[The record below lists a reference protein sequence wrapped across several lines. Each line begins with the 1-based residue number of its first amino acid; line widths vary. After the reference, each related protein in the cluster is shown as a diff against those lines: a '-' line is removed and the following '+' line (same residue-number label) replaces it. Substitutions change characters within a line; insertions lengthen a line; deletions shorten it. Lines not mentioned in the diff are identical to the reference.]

1 MPRPVASRSGFD
13 TLHREGQPMRR
24 IVEKWLA
31 LLMAL
36 LMLFSSM
43 PLTSLAE
50 ITFSDDVTINA
61 SSPVTDAE
69 LLQRAQQAAKDAVE
83 ENPTS
88 GAYINIGDAA
98 SDPKTVATG
107 ADITY
112 TVSYNL
118 RTAPNYMGSS
128 DQTVPAFSE
137 YTDIKVEVTVPEGI
151 ALSASAGYT
160 EQSGNTY
167 TFRPLSSTGNAAP
180 ANGSQFG
187 VFEFLAYME
196 DNGSLPNGTQFD
208 DLVVTISA
216 TAYVGETPYT
226 FTYTLKKG
234 AEDNRSETTS
244 SAVSAWAVDK
254 SLKSVQTLANGN
266 VEILWTIH
274 AGKAGSDKEPVSDAN
289 SYNTVGA
296 LGFADNGFTLS
307 DTLET
312 IKGFAPIEAELYLGD
327 GTEGDPLGTYTEGN
341 LTLSTTTYNTVPLTA
356 GHAPSGAMTPTYTTY
371 TVRAVYP
378 GAAFAMDYGTENKI
392 TFENDARLEYQLI
405 GMDNPGSDTDHA
417 SGSHGI
423 PTLGGYITVRQ
434 YIQVGSEEAADGS
447 NVYLYT
453 LPYQTRFGAP
463 AEFGIYTTPDASGN
477 SVDELS
483 ISDGNTSATSVELPP
498 GKYYIK
504 QLNNPD
510 GTEVNLT
517 IVEVELGSETKNV
530 DFINVVPTQGVLE
543 IDKINADT
551 GADMSGVQFT
561 ATKENTDQ
569 SYTFTTDA
577 NGHGVV
583 ALPEGTYTLTETK
596 QEGFSSMQPIT
607 GIEIKEGEN
616 NTAYTENGAKGAIKN
631 YRDTATLTI
640 NKLIAAYEG
649 QTEDQGAQKPSAV
662 SGLFEA
668 FQFTVSRRT
677 DDGTWTEVEDIASNI
692 EEGQDSV
699 SIDLPVAD
707 ANGKPYTYKIE
718 EVTPQG
724 DAANPNI
731 TYSKES
737 YEFTFWNDTSKNYNA
752 KEARTF
758 TNVLQGALTFK
769 KVYQDLTNAQTTAAG
784 ATFDVYNGI
793 PTAGATAVAS
803 GKSDAEGLVTFN
815 NLLPIA
821 NADGPIRYYI
831 VETGDTSG
839 YTVVYPGEGSVYWG
853 PVTLDFAP
861 TTNLSA
867 KGKVVVNK
875 TNETSL
881 TILKTDVD
889 GNPLKDAKFTI
900 SNGTLYLAA
909 QGDDGYAF
917 TSAVPVEYTT
927 DENGKVVLSGL
938 PTGSYTVAETAV
950 PAGYLFSGSASV
962 TVNSA
967 AAASDT
973 VTAQDG
979 SDTLSLTFAL
989 SALDRAAATFKNDK
1003 RPQIELTKQL
1013 AGNATISGEAKTFQF
1028 AVYQRAADGS
1038 FVPVMLDG
1046 QPVEG
1051 ALANA
1056 GSLTLTLPAAGT
1068 YYIGEKA
1075 GSNPAI
1081 IYPDYIYE
1089 EQSTTGVEVVNDEVY
1104 YGPYEVKSNTDGTTN
1119 AITITNTA
1127 NKGNLVVTKTDA
1139 KTGAAIA
1146 DASFTVSVPA
1156 SGLGAYEIGLLKAA
1170 GFALDADKTKYV
1182 LTTKPED
1189 CTTNGVTIENLP
1201 VYDRDGVDGYEQLT
1215 YTVVE
1220 ATAPK
1225 GYIAS
1230 AEPKTVSLAL
1240 SNGVYSA
1247 SLTFANVPQA
1257 TLNVQKNAY
1266 REWEVATGNP
1276 REFPFS
1282 GGATLAIYK
1291 VVSENGEEKLELVT
1305 ENNQAVT
1312 VVTDGNGAA
1321 SFTGLDGM
1329 SDYVVVELSNNAGY
1343 NAAADLGDGKIVDR
1357 FFPTNAQALN
1367 GESPTK
1373 VLDTYCAARVD
1384 FSGTNA
1390 SLTQGAE
1397 LVNLEPYAQLTLR
1410 KYYYDLEDTDKE
1422 NQIDLNRAK
1431 FLLYR
1436 CDATVASTVNSVI
1449 SALGNGAMPEKIQAA
1464 LAPYIKAGTV
1474 YTDGY
1479 VYETGTALSQPDG
1492 WLVTSPLST
1501 AGYYYAFLEI
1511 EAPSGFEAPKL
1522 PNCWTGFT
1530 DPNVKNDF
1538 EVENIPLKGPGII
1551 RYVQVELDKVA
1562 IAYDEDGEPA
1572 RSIDLADTTFEL
1584 VLLGADGSELETVA
1598 TFTTGVDLPEG
1609 TGYLPGRAI
1618 SQSISMDGLYK
1629 KYGKGAV
1636 EIIDAEYNNEDE
1648 LIDCEYSATF
1658 LLREIKWPGNT
1669 TPERPE
1675 GYTFTLTTNDP
1686 YYDRLTNDDATI
1698 DNRFTKG
1705 KDGPIKNILSNQ
1717 IVVVFQKYGYVY
1729 GAKEAAAPLAG
1740 AQITVAT
1747 DAGFTQN
1754 VQTLSTDAD
1763 GRVSFYLDPNTV
1775 YYWKE
1780 SALPAGY
1787 EYENGVAPSGS
1798 FRTPEYKSSVG
1809 GEEEAGSSDTGSAE
1823 PTPANAA
1830 PETIDPSEPKVIY
1843 NVQYRTLQLRK
1854 VDADGT
1860 QIAATFEITKGGS
1873 VVTPYVW
1880 NNGAIVRAASSIITT
1895 SATNGEYVE
1904 VLLPAGGTYTI
1915 EETGIVGGT
1924 LSDAEKTYF
1933 AWINEEDN
1941 SETFTFDDNA
1951 VKAITLANAGKGG
1964 FRFTKVDDTGASLTT
1979 GSFAFDVQFKAFASL
1994 NEANTANTTADSGWG
2009 SVPAGQPASYTT
2021 QNGVVSASNLVPGWY
2036 KLTEQD
2042 AEGYVTSE
2050 PVIFK
2055 VVAENLGKPMEKT
2068 GFTED
2073 QRKVF
2078 GPEKV
2083 VNTRKGHLTI
2093 TKVFDGYPAETPD
2106 SANFT
2111 IKGTGANASFTTT
2124 VTLTADERTK
2134 TVELPEGTYTIT
2146 ETLLDNAWAYYTV
2159 TDPLDGENDKD
2170 KTWLDGNGGT
2180 ITVEVTPAHTEDN
2193 AVQVEVT
2200 NQWNQATF
2208 SVKKT
2213 DDTPDTPLL
2222 VDGAKFNLYYTL
2234 GDSDARN
2241 YWMGGSTWGGN
2252 DTPAV
2257 FESGSDGVD
2266 GVATAKATLPLGYV
2280 NGTMEGMTFWVVE
2293 TEAPTGYT
2301 LNSEP
2306 VQVTPNAQPADMPTI
2321 VNPTTIDIILTKYAL
2336 PSALDPDE
2344 DDLLTGATFELYR
2357 IEPGENGQ
2365 ETVTLLGEQTTKAG
2379 QLTFANL
2386 DKLTGDACYA
2396 VKETGVEDDGYVLDL
2411 VEVCEGDTAL
2421 TRRTDGLF
2429 RISEQDADIALTAY
2443 NTPYGRIA
2451 VLKYNYADPA
2461 DPPIGGSFTATP
2473 ENGATL
2479 TPGGVNTAPAGSGT
2493 LTYDGEEYTV
2503 DANRYYTDGSTSYSV
2518 LFFEK
2523 VVPGD
2528 YTVTE
2533 EALPENFL
2541 DWSGVLDNV
2550 AALETER
2557 EAKVESDGSTAVV
2570 VFANLPNPA
2579 YMPATITK
2587 SADTAQVGSLQQQ
2600 GGQDVTFTISNFA
2613 NVMPLPMDKA
2623 ELTDNTLA
2631 FATTSTD
2638 ETTGEPLTVDP
2649 ATVDWRV
2656 ASLTIGAASYG
2667 ATPYNGNVATPAENA
2682 GITAM
2687 VAGWD
2692 GEAWVNVTTNPISL
2706 DQQRTVTFTGDYQGF
2721 RITYRGA
2728 DGDLE
2733 AGFQAG
2739 PVTVTLHIGQQ
2750 GGAAVVPVTQLTN
2763 TATIVHTYPYT
2774 VVTDEGTTTSTA
2786 TADATDTADV
2796 AVVESEDPP
2805 RVSIEKATS
2814 VRGNEAGDVSV
2825 QPGDVIDYTITVTG
2839 YGSGDP
2845 EDDAEMENPIIAD
2858 IIPNGLTVLND
2869 ATDAPSATLNSAKS
2883 SAVTVSVVGQVV
2895 TASMAGGLGN
2905 GDELV
2910 LTIPCQ
2916 VLDSAL
2922 EPEVSPTGRL
2932 VNEAYVYTET
2942 TVPANVDNKSGVS
2955 FRDEHGALP
2964 QATLPTE
2971 LGAPSGLVALKDDAQ
2986 NIILEPANV
2995 SIRKSI
3001 YDPDTGNWISSDG
3014 YVRVNVGE
3022 EIRYR
3027 VTVTNNTNRPLTN
3040 LVIADALPHET
3051 DGRGEGSNSKWAPT
3065 LDSASVTAPGGAST
3079 LYYSSADDL
3088 NGGAALSGVLGAD
3101 GSFTAPSDWSQGGA
3115 AGKKGIMAH
3124 IDTVPAGASVQLE
3137 ITCTAPTAEQADEHG
3152 NTYYQ
3157 MAYNDAWCTFRIAS
3171 SGSTLQS
3178 ADTKVTVMPADVSI
3192 GDHVWIDVNE
3202 NGRQDDGDYAVR
3214 VLPSVPFTLHVYD
3227 DGVEQRQRSDTSDA
3241 AGYYEFTG
3249 LAPAQPLPSGAKY
3262 TDDGLDLDHTSLLGL
3277 ARYSYRLNVTVPDGY
3292 LVTSRYKDNGGK
3304 VPVVGENNRASDNN
3318 FDANGASEEFYIP
3331 ALTNGQPTDD
3341 DTYDLGLIRMRDL
3354 TINKYGENS
3363 AEPVEGYAFDI
3374 FGPFY
3379 RTGTVESI
3387 AITTEN
3393 PIATLEG
3400 GKEFV
3405 SDRTKYLNAYAYYV
3419 IAEKDTQKRE
3429 YYDDIASVTSQGSAV
3444 STDIEVTGLSSKD
3457 YSDWFVLMPYT
3468 GTDADGEVEDVV
3480 NVTNVYDSDGTLVLQ
3495 GSKLLNDI
3503 QLTGAADAYQ
3513 FTLASSNDPSFATGS
3528 KTAQLD
3534 ANGNFSFNLAYE
3546 FATHVKGK
3554 ASLTYN
3560 YTLTEYEPAEHNDG
3574 LVYDKTVYQIAVTLM
3589 DDGEGNIT
3597 ATATATDANGTSL
3610 QGTGTLGG
3618 LDFNNRSE
3626 GSLKVAK
3633 SVTGNAATDAEKAA
3647 AYAVTVTLAKPNSAA
3662 ALTGTYQVYS
3672 ADGVE
3677 QGTATA
3683 VAETNTINLSDGQYV
3698 LFTGLPVGTTYDVA
3712 EPNYPIG
3719 FQKPDITFSDA
3730 AKEIKQGS
3738 AAQAEVTVENKHELG
3753 ALQVTKTETGNGAG
3767 AIDEFEFDVTFTPA
3781 DGVQLASSYAATY
3794 RSANGTSTPATIA
3807 VDAQGRAEFKLTA
3820 GQTITI
3826 TGLPVGTDYT
3836 IEEDGYTADGYVT
3849 TPSTLQASGAI
3860 AANAFGV
3867 DVPTQENCKEFTN
3880 ARYVGELTIAKILS
3894 GDGTDEN
3901 DVFTF
3906 QLQLANKAGMRL
3918 QGNYS
3923 ATRTL
3928 ADGTTATETV
3938 NVGADGRATVTLKG
3952 GEKLAI
3958 HGIPTTADGTG
3969 TTYSVTEQMDV
3980 NDDGVLDAITAG
3992 QTYVNGYVMTA
4003 SNSSGHIDPNTG
4015 KEAAFTNTRD
4025 VGDLTVAKELFG
4037 NAQTQDVFTFTVTL
4051 TNAMGVKLD
4060 GEYSATRTL
4069 ADGTTAAETETVSV
4083 NAEGEAEATVTLKG
4097 GETLTIHGIPVNTAY
4112 KVEETDGQ
4120 TELGYALTESENTS
4134 GPITT
4139 AGTPVASF
4147 TNTRNVYGLTIEKT
4161 LPGNGNDSRNALD
4174 KFEVTVTLTPPD
4186 GVNMS
4191 GSYTHG
4197 GTTANVTDTQ
4207 PNANGEYVLPFTL
4220 QEGAMEI
4227 VFTGL
4232 PEDTEWKVE
4241 EDNYSAQG
4249 YDTAITV
4256 GENAAEAVNSVN
4268 GTLTA
4273 DVDVTIANTLNVGDL
4288 QVSKTVNGT
4297 GAKNNCEFGFTLTL
4311 TPDKAGV
4318 VVDKTYAT
4326 SAGTL
4331 TVTNGKATF
4340 TLTGSETLTIYG
4352 IPEGTAYE
4360 VEETDPQTE
4369 LGYVLTES
4377 ENTSGKIT
4385 TTVTPEAA
4393 FTNTRKIGD
4402 LTVTKELLGSGTD
4415 ADYPNVQESYHVTV
4429 ELTAPAG
4436 VNLVGAYDAPIDSQS
4451 GMLNVAATDTARAA
4465 ATLEFDLKGNESVVI
4480 TDLPAG
4486 TDYKVRETDYT
4497 GYGYEAADISPE
4509 EGVIPGEEG
4518 ADSVTVKVT
4527 NERNAGSLS
4536 VEKTVTGTGRK
4547 TDRPFDFELQLTN
4560 AGVALEG
4567 DYPADINGELTTV
4580 AVDATGKAT
4589 FSLSHGQKITIEG
4602 IPTGTGYTVTE
4613 TVPETDGYTMT
4624 STGTNG
4630 FIGDGTTQAA
4640 AFTNHRDVYGLTV
4653 TKKTAGNGL
4662 DEPGVRDV
4670 FDITVT
4676 LAPPTGVTLVGAVN
4690 GTSLPADGTV
4700 NSDGVW
4706 SKTFP
4711 LKANET
4717 VTFTGL
4723 PEGTTYTVSETS
4735 YTSEGFLV
4743 NIPQNTA
4750 AIQVPDDAQAAP
4762 VVEVT
4767 VTNTRYVGGLV
4778 IGKTVSGSG
4787 SSTADTFTFRLNL
4800 ENASVNVDGEYD
4812 LIYSNAPDAP
4822 VPLSIEN
4829 GQTEEITLSGGQ
4841 TAFIDGIPVGTT
4853 YTVTELA
4860 TNAGE
4865 TAPAVQGTV
4874 NENGYALTTPNAVS
4888 DTVESEGETH
4898 TVTFNNERK
4907 VGGLTVTKRVEGNGK
4922 DAPNALTDF
4931 NITVTLTPPT
4941 GVALTGTWKQGETT
4955 GVAQTTNTFT
4965 LTDGESVT
4973 FADLPAG
4980 TAYTVTEAPYAANGY
4995 ETAFESTWVEEGVV
5009 QTQATA
5015 SGTIID
5021 RDIIAAANAAQSAT
5035 VTNTMNVGE
5044 LSVSKAVTGTGAEAD
5059 REFTFTLT
5067 LANAEGV
5074 KVDNTYKTSEGTI
5087 TVENG
5092 EATFTLK
5099 DGETLTIY
5107 GIPEGTD
5114 YTVAEDVPAADGYA
5128 MTSTGEIGKISASTP
5143 AEAEFVNHRDVG
5155 SLTVTKEVEG
5165 NGEGAPNALSGFEV
5179 TVTLTAPEGVTLTG
5193 TWAQGEESGNV
5204 AASNTFILA
5213 DGESVTLSGLPEGT
5227 AYAVTEADYAA
5238 NGYIAAI
5245 ENAEG
5250 AITDGASSAT
5260 VTNTM
5265 NVGEL
5270 SVSKAVTG
5278 TGAETDREFT
5288 FTLTLANAEGVKVDN
5303 TYKTSEGTITVE
5315 NGEAAFTLKDG
5326 ETLTIYGIPEGTDYT
5341 VAEDVPA
5348 ADGYAM
5354 TSTGEIGKI
5363 SASTPAEAEFVNHRD
5378 VGSLTVTKEVEG
5390 NGEGAPN
5397 ALSGFEVTVTLTAP
5411 EGVTLTGTWAQGE
5424 ESGNVAASN
5433 TFILAD
5439 GESVTLSGLP
5449 EGTAYAVT
5457 EADYAANGYIAAIE
5471 NAEGA
5476 ITDGASS
5483 ATVTN
5488 TMNVG
5493 ELSVS
5498 KAVTGTGAE
5507 ADREFTFTLTLANAE
5522 GVNVDN
5528 TYATSEG
5535 TITVANGEAAFTL
5548 AGGETL
5554 TIYGIPEG
5562 TDYTVTE
5569 ADPAQ
5574 YGYLMTA
5581 TSGAEGTIG
5590 SGTSAATFTNT
5601 RDVGELTI
5609 AKTVAGG
5616 IGETD
5621 KAFAFTLELTP
5632 SGNGIGVDGVYNATL
5647 YTADTAQAVTITVTD
5662 GMADF
5667 TLMHGQRLV
5676 IHEIPAGAAY
5686 EVAEASYALD
5696 GYQTEASG
5704 ETGLIP
5710 ATGNMPVASF
5720 VNTRDAGSLRI
5731 EKVFAGNAPVEGDTF
5746 AFTIRLSRT
5755 DGVDIDGT
5763 YAALRNGAST
5773 EIAFT
5778 GGMATVEL
5786 TGGDTLEILN
5796 ILSGTAYAVSEEIPT
5811 GSGYIGMG
5819 ENEIGVI
5826 PVDRAVTA
5834 TITNERNTG
5843 NLIVR
5848 KQVAGNAAET
5858 GRNFDFTVFLR
5869 NPDGQNANG
5878 AYAMT
5883 GDAGS
5888 SITFVNGYASLS
5900 LAAGEEAVIL
5910 GILDGAYY
5918 DVSEDDADT
5927 DGYVTTSSAT
5937 AGIISAAGDALV
5949 SFLNTRNVTP
5959 EVTSRTVYKVWNDEN
5974 DADGLRPEEL
5984 IVYLLADGETV
5995 DAATLNEA
6003 NGWSAVFDGLP
6014 VYNPDGTQID
6024 YEVVEAYTAE
6034 YYVRYQYTATAINIT
6049 NTHNPDDFTPR
6060 TPDDPALLT
6069 LIEDNMVPLGGN
6081 INMNEGDCFN

>member
-226 FTYTLKKG
+226 FTYTLEKG

-307 DTLET
+307 DKLET
-312 IKGFAPIEAELYLGD
+312 IEGFAPIEAQLYLGD
-327 GTEGDPLGTYTEGN
+327 GTEGSPLVTCTDGN
-341 LTLSTTTYNTVPLTA
+341 LTLSTTRYNTVPLTA
-356 GHAPSGAMTPTYTTY
+356 GHAPSGATTPTYTTY

-434 YIQVGSEEAADGS
+434 YIQVGSEKAADGS

-477 SVDELS
+477 SVAKLS
-483 ISDGNTSATSVELPP
+483 ILDGNTSATSEELPP

-517 IVEVELGSETKNV
+517 IVEVELGSETENV

-551 GADMSGVQFT
+551 GADMSGIQFT
-561 ATKENTDQ
+561 ATKENTDPEE
-569 SYTFTTDA
+569 SYTFTTDD

-583 ALPEGTYTLTETK
+583 ALPAGTYTLTETK

-607 GIEIKEGEN
+607 GIEIEEGKN
-616 NTAYTENGAKGAIKN
+616 NTAYTKDGAKGAIKN
-631 YRDTATLTI
+631 YRDTARLTI
-640 NKLIAAYEG
+640 NKLIAAYAG
-649 QTEDQGAQKPSAV
+649 QTEGQGAQKPSAV
-662 SGLFEA
+662 SGLSEA
-668 FQFTVSRRT
+668 FQFTVSRST
-677 DDGTWTEVEDIASNI
+677 DGETWTEVNIASNI
-692 EEGQDSV
+692 EAGQDSI

-707 ANGKPYTYKIE
+707 ANGNPYTYKIE
-718 EVTPQG
+718 EVTPQD

-752 KEARTF
+752 TEARTF

-769 KVYQDLTNAQTTAAG
+769 KVYQDLTNGQTTAAG
-784 ATFDVYNGI
+784 ATFEVYNDI

-803 GKSDAEGLVTFN
+803 GKSDADGLVTFN
-815 NLLPIA
+815 QLLPIA

-831 VETGDTSG
+831 VETSDTSG

-867 KGKVVVNK
+867 DGTVVVNK

-881 TILKTDVD
+881 TILKTDLD

-900 SNGTLYLAA
+900 STKGENGTLYLA
-909 QGDDGYAF
+909 QGADGYAF
-917 TSAVPVEYTT
+917 TSADPVEYTT

-962 TVNSA
+962 TVNNTA
-967 AAASDT
+967 QEASDT

-979 SDTLSLTFAL
+979 SDQLSLTFAL
-989 SALDRAAATFKNDK
+989 SALDSAAATFQNDE
-1003 RPQIELTKQL
+1003 RPQIKLTKQL
-1013 AGNATISGEAKTFQF
+1013 AGKATISDEVNTFQF

-1038 FVPVMLDG
+1038 FVQVMLDG
-1046 QPVEG
+1046 QPVGG

-1056 GSLTLTLPAAGT
+1056 GFLELTLPAAGT

-1089 EQSTTGVEVVNDEVY
+1089 EQSTTGVEVVNGEVY
-1104 YGPYEVKSNTDGTTN
+1104 YGPYEVKANTDGKTN

-1146 DASFTVSVPA
+1146 GASFTVSVPA
-1156 SGLGAYEIGLLKAA
+1156 SGLGAYETGLLKAA
-1170 GFALDADKTKYV
+1170 GFALDAGGGTNNYV

-1201 VYDRDGVDGYEQLT
+1201 VFDRDGVDGYAQLT

-1282 GGATLAIYK
+1282 GGARLAIYK
-1291 VVSENGEEKLELVT
+1291 VVSENDEEKLKLVT

-1357 FFPTNAQALN
+1357 TFPMNAQALN
-1367 GESPTK
+1367 DESPTK
-1373 VLDTYCAARVD
+1373 VLATYCAARVN

-1422 NQIDLNRAK
+1422 DQIDLNRAK

-1436 CDATVASTVNSVI
+1436 CDATVASNVNSAI
-1449 SALGNGAMPEKIQAA
+1449 SELGNGATPEKIQAA
-1464 LAPYIKAGTV
+1464 LAPYIEAGTV

-1479 VYETGTALSQPDG
+1479 VYETGTAPSMGDG

-1572 RSIDLADTTFEL
+1572 RTIDLADTTFEL

-1636 EIIDAEYNNEDE
+1636 KIIDAEYDDGE

-1705 KDGPIKNILSNQ
+1705 EQGPIKNILSNQ

-1729 GAKEAAAPLAG
+1729 GEKEAAAPLAG

-1747 DAGFTQN
+1747 DEGFTQN

-1763 GRVSFYLDPNTV
+1763 GRVSFYLAPNTV

-1809 GEEEAGSSDTGSAE
+1809 GEEEAGSSDTGSA
-1823 PTPANAA
+1823 NAA
-1830 PETIDPSEPKVIY
+1830 PETIDPSEPIVIY
-1843 NVQYRTLQLRK
+1843 NVQYRTLRLSK

-1860 QIAATFEITKGGS
+1860 QIAATFEITKGGN

-1880 NNGAIVRAASSIITT
+1880 NNGAIVQAADSTITT
-1895 SATNGEYVE
+1895 SATAGEYVE
-1904 VLLPAGGTYTI
+1904 VLLPAGGDYTI
-1915 EETGIVGGT
+1915 VETGIVGGN

-1933 AWINEEDN
+1933 AWINEEDS

-1951 VKAITLANAGKGG
+1951 VKTITLANAGKGG
-1964 FRFTKVDDTGASLTT
+1964 FEFTKVDDTGARLTT
-1979 GSFAFDVQFKAFASL
+1979 GSFTFDVQFKAFASL
-1994 NEANTANTTADSGWG
+1994 DEANTANTTADSGWG
-2009 SVPAGQPASYTT
+2009 SVPDGQPAYTT

-2078 GPEKV
+2078 GPGEV

-2093 TKVFDGYPAETPD
+2093 TKVFNGYPDDVTPD
-2106 SANFT
+2106 SADFT

-2134 TVELPEGTYTIT
+2134 TVELPEGIYTIT
-2146 ETLLDNAWAYYTV
+2146 ETLLANAWAYYTV
-2159 TDPLDGENDKD
+2159 ADPLDGENNED
-2170 KTWLDGNGGT
+2170 KTWLDGSGGT
-2180 ITVEVTPAHTEDN
+2180 ITVEVTPAHTEDK

-2213 DDTPDTPLL
+2213 DDTPDTPLS
-2222 VDGAKFNLYYTL
+2222 VVGAKFNLYYTL
-2234 GDSDARN
+2234 EDSDARN

-2252 DTPAV
+2252 GKPAV
-2257 FESGSDGVD
+2257 FESGSDGV
-2266 GVATAKATLPLGYV
+2266 ATATATLPLGYV

-2306 VQVTPNAQPADMPTI
+2306 VQVMPDAQPADMPTI
-2321 VNPTTIDIILTKYAL
+2321 VNPTTIDITLTKYAL
-2336 PSALDPDE
+2336 PSALKPDD

-2396 VKETGVEDDGYVLDL
+2396 VKETGVEDGGYVLDL

-2421 TRRTDGLF
+2421 DRRTDGLF
-2429 RISEQDADIALTAY
+2429 VISEQDANIALTAY

-2451 VLKYNYADPA
+2451 VLKYNYADPE
-2461 DPPIGGSFTATP
+2461 DPPIGGSFTARH

-2493 LTYDGEEYTV
+2493 LTYDGEKYTV
-2503 DANRYYTDGSTSYSV
+2503 DVNGYYTDGSTSYSV
-2518 LFFEK
+2518 LFFEN

-2533 EALPENFL
+2533 KTLPENFL
-2541 DWSGVLDNV
+2541 DWSGVLGNV
-2550 AALETER
+2550 PALETER
-2557 EAKVESDGSTAVV
+2557 KAKVESDGSTAVV

-2638 ETTGEPLTVDP
+2638 ATTGEPLTVDP

-2667 ATPYNGNVATPAENA
+2667 ATPYNGNVATPAGSA

-2692 GEAWVNVTTNPISL
+2692 GEDEAWVNVTTNPISL

-2721 RITYRGA
+2721 RITYQGA

-2869 ATDAPSATLNSAKS
+2869 ATDAPSATLNSDKS
-2883 SAVTVSVVGQVV
+2883 PAPAVTVSVVGQVV

-2955 FRDEHGALP
+2955 FRDEQGALP

-2971 LGAPSGLVALKDDAQ
+2971 LGAPSGLVALKDDAE

-3001 YDPDTGNWISSDG
+3001 LDPDTDNWISSDG

-3022 EIRYR
+3022 EIHYR

-3051 DGRGEGSNSKWAPT
+3051 DGRGEGSHSKWAPT
-3065 LDSASVTAPGGAST
+3065 LDSARVIAPGSTST
-3079 LYYSSADDL
+3079 LYYSSADRL
-3088 NGGAALSGVLGAD
+3088 NGGDALSNVLGAD
-3101 GSFTAPSDWSQGGA
+3101 GSFTAPSDWSQGEA

-3124 IDTVPAGASVQLE
+3124 IDAVPAGASVQLE
-3137 ITCTAPTAEQADEHG
+3137 ITCTAPTADQADAHG

-3178 ADTKVTVMPADVSI
+3178 ADTKVTVMPEDVSI

-3202 NGRQDDGDYAVR
+3202 NGRQDDGDYAVP

-3227 DGVEQRQRSDTSDA
+3227 DGVEQRQRSDTSNA

-3292 LVTSRYKDNGGK
+3292 LVTSRYADNGES
-3304 VPVVGENNRASDNN
+3304 VPVVGEGNRALDNN
-3318 FDANGASEEFYIP
+3318 FDASGASEEFYIP

-3393 PIATLEG
+3393 PIATREG

-3405 SDRTKYLNAYAYYV
+3405 SDSTKYLNAYAYYV

-3444 STDIEVTGLSSKD
+3444 STDIEVTGLSSED

-3468 GTDADGEVEDVV
+3468 GTDADGKVEDVV

-3495 GSKLLNDI
+3495 GRKLLNDI

-3513 FTLASSNDPSFATGS
+3513 FTLASSDDPSFATGS

-3554 ASLTYN
+3554 TSLTYN
-3560 YTLTEYEPAEHNDG
+3560 YTLTEYEPVEHNDG

-3597 ATATATDANGTSL
+3597 ATATATDANGDSL
-3610 QGTGTLGG
+3610 QDTGTLDG

-3672 ADGVE
+3672 ADRVA

-3712 EPNYPIG
+3712 EPNYPVG

-3730 AKEIKQGS
+3730 AKKIEQGS

-3794 RSANGTSTPATIA
+3794 RSANGTSTPATIE

-3860 AANAFGV
+3860 AANASGV
-3867 DVPTQENCKEFTN
+3867 NVPTQENCKEFTN

-3906 QLQLANKAGMRL
+3906 QLQLANTAGMRL

-3928 ADGTTATETV
+3928 ADSTTATETV

-3958 HGIPTTADGTG
+3958 HGIPTTADDTG

-4003 SNSSGHIDPNTG
+4003 SNSSGHIDPDTP

-4025 VGDLTVAKELFG
+4025 VGDLTVAKELSG

-4069 ADGTTAAETETVSV
+4069 AGGTTATETVSV
-4083 NAEGEAEATVTLKG
+4083 DTDGRATVTLKG

-4120 TELGYALTESENTS
+4120 TELGYALTEPENTS
-4134 GPITT
+4134 GSITT

-4147 TNTRNVYGLTIEKT
+4147 TNTRNVYGLTVEKT

-4451 GMLNVAATDTARAA
+4451 GTLNVAATDTARAA

-4853 YTVTELA
+4853 YTVTEL
-4860 TNAGE
+4860 TVAGTDAE
-4865 TAPAVQGTV
+4865 TGVAD
-4874 NENGYALTTPNAVS
+4874 ENGYALTTPNAVS

-4898 TVTFNNERK
+4898 TATFNNERK
-4907 VGGLTVTKRVEGNGK
+4907 VGGLTVTKRVEGNGE

-4955 GVAQTTNTFT
+4955 GVAQTTNTFI
-4965 LTDGESVT
+4965 LEDGASVT
-4973 FADLPAG
+4973 FTGLPAG
-4980 TAYTVTEAPYAANGY
+4980 TTYTVTEAPYAANGY

-5021 RDIIAAANAAQSAT
+5021 RDIIAAANTAQSAT

-5092 EATFTLK
+5092 EAT
-5099 DGETLTIY
+5099 
-5107 GIPEGTD
+5107 
-5114 YTVAEDVPAADGYA
+5114 
-5128 MTSTGEIGKISASTP
+5128 
-5143 AEAEFVNHRDVG
+5143 
-5155 SLTVTKEVEG
+5155 
-5165 NGEGAPNALSGFEV
+5165 
-5179 TVTLTAPEGVTLTG
+5179 
-5193 TWAQGEESGNV
+5193 
-5204 AASNTFILA
+5204 
-5213 DGESVTLSGLPEGT
+5213 
-5227 AYAVTEADYAA
+5227 
-5238 NGYIAAI
+5238 
-5245 ENAEG
+5245 
-5250 AITDGASSAT
+5250 
-5260 VTNTM
+5260 
-5265 NVGEL
+5265 
-5270 SVSKAVTG
+5270 
-5278 TGAETDREFT
+5278 
-5288 FTLTLANAEGVKVDN
+5288 
-5303 TYKTSEGTITVE
+5303 
-5315 NGEAAFTLKDG
+5315 FTLKDG

-5826 PVDRAVTA
+5826 SVDRAVTA

-6003 NGWSAVFDGLP
+6003 NGWSTVFDGLP